1 MFGLCY
7 PMSTNYHFIII
18 LRTRMFP
25 YKGNYQYPRNAR
37 QCSMTSPLSFSQWQ
51 PMHAMN
57 CGGFCFWD
65 ISVDDSIEDADRIL
79 PRSLVCSWL
88 IVGFFSLFSG
98 IQCKHPLNL
107 IFYSQLESTRYQG
120 ADFSFNSMFSAE
132 GLNLRDII
140 GDCSS
145 LSSLWYV
152 INFWHTEW
160 IKFCTIKLKNWLQLL
175 NWGNIFPELRNL

>member
-65 ISVDDSIEDADRIL
+65 ISVDDSIEDADPIL

-88 IVGFFSLFSG
+88 IIGFFSLFSG

-107 IFYSQLESTRYQG
+107 ILYIR
-120 ADFSFNSMFSAE
+120 NW
-132 GLNLRDII
+132 NPWDIKVLI
-140 GDCSS
+140 SVSIPCFLLKDWILGIS
-145 LSSLWYV
+145 LGIVPL
-152 INFWHTEW
+152 
-160 IKFCTIKLKNWLQLL
+160 FCV
-175 NWGNIFPELRNL
+175 P

>member
-65 ISVDDSIEDADRIL
+65 ISVDDSIEDADPIL

-88 IVGFFSLFSG
+88 IIGFFSLFSG

-107 IFYSQLESTRYQG
+107 IFYSQLESVRYQG

-132 GLNLRDII
+132 GLNLGGII

-145 LSSLWYV
+145 VLCTIIYPPFGMLSISDILDELSSV
-152 INFWHTEW
+152 
-160 IKFCTIKLKNWLQLL
+160 Q
-175 NWGNIFPELRNL
+175 